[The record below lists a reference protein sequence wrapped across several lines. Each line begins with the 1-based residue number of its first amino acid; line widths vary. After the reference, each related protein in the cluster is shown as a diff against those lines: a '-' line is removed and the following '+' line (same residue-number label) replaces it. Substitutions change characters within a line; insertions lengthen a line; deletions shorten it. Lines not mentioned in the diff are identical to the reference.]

1 MHEEKKYFKF
11 KVFVSTR
18 YLKTIYKSKYFKKKI
33 DFIIV
38 VKYHFKDKLVIIDY
52 ASQ

>member
-1 MHEEKKYFKF
+1 MIQENTNDIKKYLKF
-11 KVFVSTR
+11 KLLVSIR

-38 VKYHFKDKLVIIDY
+38 AKYPFQAKLIE
-52 ASQ
+52 